1 MFDIGDNIHFTGYI
15 TGPPD
20 TPYEGGKFAISIE
33 LPDKYPFKP
42 PKMTF
47 ATKIWHPNISSQVY
61 KTIFIIEINHRLV
74 VFALIS

>member
-1 MFDIGDNIHFTGYI
+1 MLELGDNIHFTGYI

-42 PKMTF
+42 PKMAF
-47 ATKIWHPNISSQVY
+47 ETKIWHPNVSSQVLLLFTY
-61 KTIFIIEINHRLV
+61 FIYDRLD